1 MHRPTFAP
9 ITRLPR
15 LAPRQRA
22 VVMWCLALVLLL
34 KAAVPLLATAA
45 AHSQGKTLV
54 EVCTVYGVATI
65 EVDSGDTAPAPA
77 DHGPGHAA
85 EHCVLAA
92 VLALNAAEP
101 TPSAW
106 PSVQRG
112 QAPPPRASAP
122 TPSPDATAQWVARL
136 KQGPPPAA

>member
-1 MHRPTFAP
+1 MSSPALL
-9 ITRLPR
+9 RLTR

-22 VVMWCLALVLLL
+22 AVMWCLALVLLL

-54 EVCTVYGVATI
+54 EVCTVYGVATV
-65 EVDSGDTAPAPA
+65 EVDSGDTAPVPA
-77 DHGPGHAA
+77 DHGTTHGA

-101 TPSAW
+101 TPSPW
-106 PSVQRG
+106 PSVQQG
-112 QAPPPRASAP
+112 QAPPARASAS
-122 TPSPDATAQWVARL
+122 TASPDATTQWVARL